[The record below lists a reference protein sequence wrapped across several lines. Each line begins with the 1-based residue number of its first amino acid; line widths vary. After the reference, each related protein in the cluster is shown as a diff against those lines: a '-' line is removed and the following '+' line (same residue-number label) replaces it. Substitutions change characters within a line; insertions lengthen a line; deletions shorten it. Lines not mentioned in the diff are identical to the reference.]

1 MCLRRFKCFL
11 ICLINNG
18 LWCLILPQYVDI
30 LWFGFVVG
38 LFCRSCALIARILV
52 RHLQMF
58 GPLALVHQPRQL
70 AGIVAYQQL
79 EITVKLVCE
88 TFARYLGYHVAI
100 VVVTQRTG
108 ELLVV
113 HGGFVLLLAPQTG
126 NAIGIT
132 QLELAVGAHP
142 FYDVGVL
149 AIGEYFQQELPQLH
163 LPVVAGAD
171 AVVMAGTLRGW
182 RAFRGC
188 KDEDATLVLS
198 IPY

>member
-11 ICLINNG
+11 ICLISNG
-18 LWCLILPQYVDI
+18 LWCLVLPQYVGI
-30 LWFGFVVG
+30 LVVG
-38 LFCRSCALIARILV
+38 IFCRSCALVARIFLC
-52 RHLQMF
+52 HLQMF

-79 EITVKLVCE
+79 EITVKLVGE
-88 TFARYLGYHVAI
+88 TLARYLGYHIAI

-108 ELLVV
+108 KLLVV
-113 HGGFVLLLAPQTG
+113 HSGFVLLLAPQTG

-132 QLELAVGAHP
+132 QLELAIGAHP
-142 FYDVGVL
+142 FDDVGVL

-163 LPVVAGAD
+163 LAVVAGAD
-171 AVVMAGTLRGW
+171 AVVVAGTLWCW

-188 KDEDATLVLS
+188 KDEGTTLVLGIS
-198 IPY
+198 Y

>member
-1 MCLRRFKCFL
+1 MCLRRLKCFF

-18 LWCLILPQYVDI
+18 LWCLILPQYVGI
-30 LWFGFVVG
+30 LGFGVI
-38 LFCRSCALIARILV
+38 CRSCALVTRILL

-70 AGIVAYQQL
+70 AGIVADQQL

-88 TFARYLGYHVAI
+88 TLARYLGYHIAI

-108 ELLVV
+108 KLLVV
-113 HGGFVLLLAPQTG
+113 HSGFVLLLAPQTG

-142 FYDVGVL
+142 FYYVGVL
-149 AIGEYFQQELPQLH
+149 TIGEDFQQELPQLH
-163 LPVVAGAD
+163 LAVVAGAD
-171 AVVMAGTLRGW
+171 AVVVAGTLWGW

-188 KDEDATLVLS
+188 KDEDVTLGLNIS
-198 IPY
+198 Y